1 MPFVTDTTVPEKQ
14 RLLSEVINTLETSLA
29 ALKKAAQ
36 DAKEYATDKDS
47 KAESKYD
54 TRGLEASYL
63 AGAQAEKAESLGDA
77 IELLRNFNL
86 PNLPPEATLGAV
98 VVITGDDGQDEA
110 FFILPAGGGIELES
124 QEQLI
129 TVISH
134 QSPRARSLIGLPA
147 GKMLVGGGFIS
158 EIW

>member
-1 MPFVTDTTVPEKQ
+1 MSEKQ
-14 RLLSEVINTLETSLA
+14 RLLVKVINTLETSLTALNNA
-29 ALKKAAQ
+29 AKE
-36 DAKEYATDKDS
+36 AKEYATDKDS

-63 AGAQAEKAESLGDA
+63 AGAQAQKAEDLGDA

-86 PNLPPEATLGAV
+86 PDNPTETLPGT
-98 VVITGDDGQDEA
+98 VVIITDADGDDEA
-110 FFILPAGGGIELES
+110 FFILPAGGGIELEC
-124 QEQLI
+124 QGQAI

-134 QSPRARSLIGLPA
+134 RSPRAQSLIGLAP
-147 GKMLVGGGFIS
+147 GKTLPEGGFIS

>member
-1 MPFVTDTTVPEKQ
+1 MPEKQ
-14 RLLSEVINTLETSLA
+14 RLLLEVIHTLGKSLA
-29 ALKKAAQ
+29 ALNKAAR
-36 DAKEYATDKDS
+36 DAKDYATDNDS

-63 AGAQAEKAESLGDA
+63 AGAQAQKAEDLGDA

-86 PNLPPEATLGAV
+86 PDHPTEALPGAV
-98 VVITGDDGQDEA
+98 VILTGDDGEDEA
-110 FFILPAGGGIELES
+110 FFILPAGGGIELEA
-124 QEQLI
+124 QGQTI

-134 QSPRARSLIGLPA
+134 QSPRAQSLIGLAP
-147 GKMLVGGGFIS
+147 GKTLPGGGFIS